1 MPRPKGMPVK
11 TAQKLDRL
19 IGKLDKLPDAA
30 RWYVSLGLAGY
41 TKAEADEILFH
52 GHGHAPKRGKSCR
65 RPGEFKPGGGRYEK
79 KTCVPRRKARKP
91 CHKKGQ
97 FKPGGGRYETTSC
110 RVTKK
115 RRRARSVRGSAG
127 MSI

>member
-1 MPRPKGMPVK
+1 MPRPKHLTAAQAQAIDAIMDSPALARAIIAKVK
-11 TAQKLDRL
+11 
-19 IGKLDKLPDAA
+19 
-30 RWYVSLGLAGY
+30 
-41 TKAEADEILFH
+41 H
-52 GHGHAPKRGKSCR
+52 GRRSCR
-65 RPGEFKPGGGRYEK
+65 KPGEFKPGGGRYEK

-115 RRRARSVRGSAG
+115 RRRSRSVRGTAG

>member
-1 MPRPKGMPVK
+1 MPRPKKM
-11 TAQKLDRL
+11 TAAQAQAIDAILDSPALARAL
-19 IGKLDKLPDAA
+19 VATVLP
-30 RWYVSLGLAGY
+30 R
-41 TKAEADEILFH
+41 H
-52 GHGHAPKRGKSCR
+52 RSCR

-97 FKPGGGRYETTSC
+97 YKPGGGRYSTTAC

-115 RRRARSVRGSAG
+115 RRRSRSVRGTAG